1 MMSPRSASEKEPGI
15 ASSLADLS
23 AIGNAEQWRDA
34 GPGDIVAGIQPQLVF
49 EPANETEL
57 AAVLRNADA
66 AGLSVIPRGG
76 GSKISWGNPPT
87 RADLI
92 LSTARLNRVI
102 EHAWADLTVSVEAGC
117 TIGKLQQTL
126 AQHEQR
132 VAVDPLWPEQATIG
146 GILSTNDS
154 GTLRIRYGALRDL
167 VIGMTIALPDGTL
180 ASSGGKVVKNVAGYD
195 LPKLLTGALGTLG
208 VITRAIFRLHPL
220 PRNILSFTFEAQNL
234 ADANRLLLAIQ
245 DSKLAHTGLQIRS
258 AAETS
263 PAVDIRFDGTEAGLA
278 AQTETLRKLAG
289 PAKETESSNKVWQAR
304 QDLFDGTA
312 SLNRNATGP
321 IPAAIAKFSVL
332 PTDIA
337 AICEQVRDLARFA
350 GVDWR
355 AVVQGTG
362 LGWVRL
368 EAHNPLAIHQMLQA
382 LRSELERIGGS
393 LVVSYRPPETPAL
406 DAWGNCGDILPL
418 MLSIK
423 EQFDPRKTLNPGR
436 FVGGI

>member
-1 MMSPRSASEKEPGI
+1 MAAPLSTSGTNAGI

-34 GPGDIVAGIQPQLVF
+34 GPGDIVTGIQPQLVF

-57 AAVLRNADA
+57 AAVLGNADA

-76 GSKISWGNPPT
+76 GSKNSWGNPPT

-126 AQHEQR
+126 AQHGQH

-167 VIGMTIALPDGTL
+167 VIGTTIALPDGTL

-195 LPKLLTGALGTLG
+195 LPKLVTGALGTLG

-220 PRNILSFTFEAQNL
+220 PRNILSFTFEAQNP
-234 ADANRLLLAIQ
+234 ADANRLLLAVQ

-258 AAETS
+258 ASETL
-263 PAVDIRFDGTEAGLA
+263 PAIDIRFDGTEAGLA
-278 AQTETLRKLAG
+278 AQTESLRKLAG
-289 PAKETESSNKVWQAR
+289 VAKETESSDKVWQAR
-304 QDLFDGTA
+304 QDLFDETA
-312 SLNRNATGP
+312 SLNKNTTGP

-332 PTDIA
+332 PTAIA
-337 AICEQVRDLARFA
+337 DTCEQVCDLARFG

-368 EAHNPLAIHQMLQA
+368 EARNPMAIHQMLQA
-382 LRSELERIGGS
+382 LRSELERTGGS
-393 LVVSYRPPETPAL
+393 LAVAHRPPDMPAI
-406 DAWGNCGDILPL
+406 DAWGNCGDTLPL

-423 EQFDPRKTLNPGR
+423 EQLDPRKTLNPGR